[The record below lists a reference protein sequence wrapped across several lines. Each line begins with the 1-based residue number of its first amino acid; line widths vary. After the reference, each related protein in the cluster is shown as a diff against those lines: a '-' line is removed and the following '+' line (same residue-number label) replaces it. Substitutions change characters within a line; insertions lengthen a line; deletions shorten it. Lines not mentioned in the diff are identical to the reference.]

1 MKTTILSA
9 CIVMAAGAAFA
20 GGHGGSTFQNTCSE
34 IRFAYQGN
42 EATIQAVCL
51 RADGSAVAA
60 STPIMGISNQDGKL
74 TMSGGASS
82 FQQSCGNI
90 GLEVLLEGVT
100 LSANCRRANG
110 QFLETAIDLNG
121 INNNN
126 GALNPNN

>member
-1 MKTTILSA
+1 MRTTILSA
-9 CIVMAAGAAFA
+9 CFLVAAGSAFA
-20 GGHGGSTFQNTCSE
+20 GGHGSSTFQKTCSE

-42 EATIQAVCL
+42 NATIQAVCL

-60 STPIMGISNQDGKL
+60 STPIMGISNQDGVL

-90 GLEVLLEGVT
+90 QLEVLLDSVT
-100 LSANCRRANG
+100 LTANCRRANG
-110 QFLETAIDLNG
+110 QFLETAIDING
-121 INNNN
+121 INNSN